1 MKLSVKGKSNN
12 ITTSIVGVLN
22 NCEMDENTF
31 EVYTNN
37 DNSSTHPSAVIT
49 KSDSIDSSYSDGMP
63 FVYNLPYLD
72 HINSGDIVAINPS
85 GFISTI
91 YRLNSNSNFLFFT
104 DRCNSNCLMCSQ
116 PPRDREDVEYYYN
129 INKSALPLIPKNTPE
144 LGITGG
150 EPTLWGEKL
159 FSILDDISIEL
170 PETELHMLT
179 NGRLFG
185 YKKFARKFRDI
196 ATDRLMLGI
205 PLYSDYYGDHDYI
218 VQSKDAYTQTI
229 MGLYNLAELGMRI
242 EIRIVLHKL
251 SIPRLKKLSKFIY
264 MNLPFVEHIAFMGL
278 EYTGFTPRNKDVL
291 WIDPIEYMEELN
303 DAVLM
308 LGENDMN
315 VSIYNLPLCI
325 LPREIWK
332 YSKKSISDWKQIYLD
347 ECQNCKEID
356 NCGGFF
362 LTSNKKHSNFIKA
375 IT

>member
-1 MKLSVKGKSNN
+1 
-12 ITTSIVGVLN
+12 
-22 NCEMDENTF
+22 
-31 EVYTNN
+31 
-37 DNSSTHPSAVIT
+37 
-49 KSDSIDSSYSDGMP
+49 
-63 FVYNLPYLD
+63 
-72 HINSGDIVAINPS
+72 
-85 GFISTI
+85 
-91 YRLNSNSNFLFFT
+91 
-104 DRCNSNCLMCSQ
+104 
-116 PPRDREDVEYYYN
+116 
-129 INKSALPLIPKNTPE
+129 
-144 LGITGG
+144 
-150 EPTLWGEKL
+150 L